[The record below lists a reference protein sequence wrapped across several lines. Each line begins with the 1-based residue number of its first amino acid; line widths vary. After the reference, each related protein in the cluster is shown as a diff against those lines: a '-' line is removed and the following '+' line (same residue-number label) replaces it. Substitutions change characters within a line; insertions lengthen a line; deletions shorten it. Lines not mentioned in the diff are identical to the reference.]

1 LLEVVE
7 VEQEFQDVMQ
17 ELQVQVVEEED
28 LLQVFLLVQVELTLA
43 VVAVVVTVIVMTQE
57 LVVQE
62 ELL

>member
-1 LLEVVE
+1 M
-7 VEQEFQDVMQ
+7 EQEFQDVMQ

-62 ELL
+62 ELS

>member
-62 ELL
+62 ELS